1 MSKDDNLDIKN
12 FDDIHKKHHISKDT
26 LDAVIKRLA
35 KSMGILP
42 EEVKF
47 TALQRQAFNTP
58 GFWIAD
64 NDSRHIILQGAT
76 SAGKTLVSEMAMLDT
91 LKSGN
96 KTIVLVPLR
105 AMVRERWEHWKK
117 DLENQGDEKRV
128 YASSSDYQDHDSE
141 IIDGKYDVAVI
152 VYEKFFTMLTQSE
165 GAMLD
170 DCGLL
175 IVDEMQMLNNKN
187 RGPKLEIAIQKVLR
201 KNTQS
206 GLPVRIMCLTTC
218 DCKVEFV
225 KKWLTVNKNSD
236 APLEPILIR
245 NEKRPTALDEYVIQ
259 TNGNYRMK
267 HNCGENEEEIVDAEP
282 QEGKIEIPAY
292 NANARPEEKK
302 RLLLKTLL
310 QNIYE
315 ENPNS
320 RVLIFVNG
328 RPKTVY
334 LAEYISA
341 ENIFPDTPLSESLL
355 KIDSFDNDEHQKAL
369 RNKLL
374 IKRIGCHSAA
384 MTTSLREFVEQRFG
398 GDNSDPIK
406 LVTATETLTV
416 GMNMPV
422 DVMILYDHSI
432 PRGGNYGNEIM
443 PITSQEYKNYIGRAG
458 RLGNKKSQI
467 GKSYLLVE
475 SSGELRKLWN
485 DYVDCKVEEIRSA
498 FINSPEEEQAPYYL
512 SLIQK
517 NGYNL
522 NDFNQLWEESFS
534 KNCGERKIK
543 MDVVL
548 RKLEQARLCYEIE
561 TDDDEEEP
569 MYKLTGFGKEM
580 APYALTLN
588 TCKKI
593 NRYFFHGGKQRRKGV
608 CKSTLDR
615 GRGGLPTNISSEII
629 NKYILDILYI
639 ICCNDEVGKI
649 GQIKMPADNSKS
661 REANEIVGAT
671 LKRMIKELDFWE
683 ESHLKYMASDEY
695 IWNDESAE
703 NEPVMRA
710 IILWHWTNG
719 ASIEEIR
726 NKTGFHKFTS
736 LVGGDIARLA
746 ETASYILEAF
756 GKCLSGYRGDN
767 KTVGLNFADANTSKL
782 QNDIFKLAARINYGV
797 PQDLLTIA
805 KQGKNVHALDRQVIL
820 KFGKFYDEIEHFYEN
835 NLDLL
840 RNPNPDHKQRLDKII
855 SEEQR
860 KDLLKNVE
868 ESHTHETLAALF
880 DNISKESDIDIN
892 SCDALKTFCKN
903 DSDSGTE
910 NLLDPLGKI
919 FKDINDTD
927 NSKEYFFGDAIKIN
941 FPISDKNFA
950 KLSVANKTIF
960 LLAYTPDISKEKIG
974 EYNYQIENSKIPDA
988 VTILLINNKDKVG
1001 KIKRNAD
1008 GTLTLSDKDGNK
1020 IFDKIHSTISFE
1032 NFGGLIAQTIVDGNK
1047 SASRLIE
1054 LLCDWRGEFN
1064 KPLKSF
1070 PLLLKNYEQ
1079 DADEHKLSESN
1090 SLRPIRV
1097 LWDKHS
1103 YKFAIADLKGE
1114 LAKQK
1119 IPYRELA
1126 WGKNLFAE
1134 RESRNSECTLLML
1147 NWDEVMTSE
1156 SLHHFYKGLEKI
1168 KYGNVFA
1175 IFSSEENFKAWGGDP
1190 KSPCEQ
1196 LHHLDGTKNF
1206 DKDIFQI
1213 KNFFDA
1219 VQNKRF
1225 RIGISYA
1232 HEKDFDAERPAVK
1245 FLESFVEKLTQAG
1258 ISEELILFDKFHGY
1272 LFSGNDARQAVLE
1285 KYSQCEYFIILDD
1298 KFYDLSE
1305 FCREEGKTIQKK
1317 LTQQKKSTQH
1327 IWFLHPK
1334 NEKHCKIFNPRKD
1347 FSNDFSDKKDIDL
1360 IAEDFIKIFS
1370 DN

>member
-1 MSKDDNLDIKN
+1 MRKDNDLDIKN
-12 FDDIHKKHHISKDT
+12 FNDIHKKHNISKDT
-26 LDAVIKRLA
+26 LDAVVKRLA

-42 EEVKF
+42 EDVKF
-47 TALQRQAFNTP
+47 TALQREAFNKP
-58 GFWIAD
+58 GFWLAD
-64 NDSRHIILQGAT
+64 NDSRHIVLQGAT
-76 SAGKTLVSEMAMLDT
+76 SAGKTLVSEMSMLDT

-117 DLENQGDEKRV
+117 DLEYQGDEKRV

-170 DCGLL
+170 GCGLL
-175 IVDEMQMLNNKN
+175 IVDEMQMLNNQN

-201 KNTQS
+201 KNTKG
-206 GLPVRIMCLTTC
+206 GLSVRIMCLTTC
-218 DCKVEFV
+218 DCKVEYV
-225 KKWLTVNKNSD
+225 KRWFTVNKNSD

-267 HNCGENEEEIVDAEP
+267 HNGGENEEQIVDAEP

-292 NANARPEEKK
+292 NEKARPEEKK
-302 RLLLKTLL
+302 KLLLKTLL
-310 QNIYE
+310 QKIYA

-320 RVLIFVNG
+320 RVLVFVNG

-334 LAEYISA
+334 LAKYISD
-341 ENIFPDTPLSESLL
+341 ENIFPDIPLSENLL
-355 KIDSFDNDEHQKAL
+355 KIDTFDNDEHQKSL
-369 RNKLL
+369 RNLL

-384 MTTSLREFVEQRFG
+384 MTTALREFVEERFE
-398 GDNSDPIK
+398 DPSDPLK

-432 PRGGNYGNEIM
+432 PRGGKDGNELM

-458 RLGNKKSQI
+458 RLGNKNFQI
-467 GKSYLLVE
+467 GKSYLIVE

-485 DYVDCKVEEIRSA
+485 DYVDCKIDEIRSA

-522 NDFNQLWEESFS
+522 NDFNELWEESFS
-534 KNCGERKIK
+534 KSCGGRKIK

-548 RKLEQARLCYEIE
+548 RELEKAKLCYETE
-561 TDDDEEEP
+561 TDDDEDEP
-569 MYKLTGFGKEM
+569 RYKLTGFGEKM
-580 APYALTLN
+580 APYAFNLK

-593 NRYFFHGGKQRRKGV
+593 NRYFFHGGKKRVKGV
-608 CKSTLDR
+608 CKSTLDK

-639 ICCNDEVGKI
+639 ICCTDEVNKI
-649 GQIKMPADNSKS
+649 GQVKMPKDNLKS
-661 REANEIVGAT
+661 REAKVIVDDT
-671 LKRMIKELDFWE
+671 LKRMVKELDFWE
-683 ESHLKYMASDEY
+683 ESHLKEMASDEY
-695 IWNDESAE
+695 IWKDESDE
-703 NEPVMRA
+703 KEPVMRA
-710 IILWHWTNG
+710 IILWHWING

-726 NKTGFHKFTS
+726 NKTSFHKFTS

-746 ETASYILEAF
+746 ETVSYIFESFAN
-756 GKCLSGYRGDN
+756 CLSGYSGDN
-767 KTVGLNFADANTSKL
+767 KKVGLNFDNANIPKL
-782 QNDIFKLAARINYGV
+782 QSDIYKLAAQINYGV

-820 KFGKFYDEIEHFYEN
+820 KFGKFYDEIEHFYDN
-835 NLDLL
+835 NLELI
-840 RNPNPDHKQRLDKII
+840 RNPKPEHKQRLDKII
-855 SEEQR
+855 DEEKR
-860 KDLLKNVE
+860 KELLKNVD

-880 DNISKESDIDIN
+880 DNIAKESDIDIN
-892 SCDALKTFCKN
+892 SCDNLKTFCNN

-910 NLLDPLGKI
+910 NLLNPLGEI
-919 FKDINDTD
+919 FKDFNDAD
-927 NSKEYFFGDAIKIN
+927 NSKEYFFGDAIKIE
-941 FPISDKNFA
+941 FPFRNKNFA
-950 KLSVANKTIF
+950 KLFITNKNIF
-960 LLAYTPDISKEKIG
+960 LLAYTPDIGDKIE
-974 EYNYQIENSKIPDA
+974 EYAYQISRFPDA
-988 VTILLINNKDKVG
+988 VTILLINNKEKAG
-1001 KIKRNAD
+1001 KINRTDD
-1008 GTLTLSDKDGNK
+1008 GTLTLSDKSGNV
-1020 IFDKIHSTISFE
+1020 IFEKIHLAMSFE

-1064 KPLKSF
+1064 KPLKAF

-1079 DADEHKLSESN
+1079 DADEHKLSDSN
-1090 SLRPIRV
+1090 LLRPIRV

-1126 WGKNLFAE
+1126 WGKNLFDE
-1134 RESRNSECTLLML
+1134 REFHNNESTLLML
-1147 NWDEVMTSE
+1147 NWETVKSSE
-1156 SLHHFYKGLEKI
+1156 SLRHFCEGLKKI
-1168 KYGNVFA
+1168 EFKNVFA
-1175 IFSSEENFKAWGGDP
+1175 IFSSEENFKAWGGDFEY
-1190 KSPCEQ
+1190 PCEQ
-1196 LHHLDGTKNF
+1196 LQHLNSTKNF
-1206 DKDIFQI
+1206 AKDIFRI

-1219 VQNKRF
+1219 VQNKKF

-1245 FLESFVEKLTQAG
+1245 LLESFVEKLTQAG
-1258 ISEELILFDKFHGY
+1258 ISKELILFDKFHSY

-1305 FCREEGKTIQKK
+1305 FCREECATIQKK
-1317 LTQQKKSTQH
+1317 SPCRV
-1327 IWFLHPK
+1327 WFLHPK
-1334 NEKHCKIFNPRKD
+1334 NNKHCKFFNPCKDFLKD
-1347 FSNDFSDKKDIDL
+1347 FSDEKDIDL